1 MARDR
6 KKVVWF
12 EGMTLD
18 PHHFQQWD
26 RYQQGTID
34 ARLQAIE
41 PHNWGLVRLDVDE
54 ERLDNGELALTEC
67 TCILP
72 DGLVID
78 MPDSSP
84 LPNVRNVQESF
95 PGDET
100 RVRAVLAVPAER
112 QNGRNVQLRTAPQQR
127 DTRFIAESIDV
138 HDENSGENERPVEV
152 AQTNVQLRFANETQ
166 QGYSTLPLV
175 EIERTTSGFSL
186 SDHFLPPCLH
196 LDASDRLTELTR
208 QTLELL
214 VSQSDELVE
223 RREDAFSQRE
233 LSPSDVMALNLL
245 GTVNSY
251 IPQFKHYHSH
261 GQHHPRELFR
271 TLTDLA
277 GELSTYVRDAQVH
290 PRDLPTYQHEMPGE
304 GFQQLETILR
314 RMIGA
319 ASPSSD
325 YERIALERDQE
336 NLYVASVPRD
346 LLDDAGLF
354 LVARSDQHSEEKL
367 TNALPNMLRVA
378 SPDTIDSVLQS
389 YTQALSVE
397 TTRRLPTG
405 MPVDDRA
412 TYFRLEKR
420 GPFWE
425 SILDEEGISIFLP
438 SDFREVEIELMAA
451 L

>member
-1 MARDR
+1 MARDG

-26 RYQQGTID
+26 RYQRDTLN
-34 ARLQAIE
+34 ARLQAVE
-41 PHNWGLVRLDVDE
+41 PYHWGLMRLNVDE
-54 ERLDNGELALTEC
+54 ERLENGELALLEC
-67 TCILP
+67 TCVLP

-78 MPDSSP
+78 MPDSDP
-84 LPNVRNVQESF
+84 LPDVRNVQEIF
-95 PGDET
+95 PEDET
-100 RVRAVLAVPAER
+100 RVRAVLAVPDER
-112 QNGRNVQLRTAPQQR
+112 QDGRNVQLRNATQQR
-127 DTRFIAESIDV
+127 ETRFVADSVDV
-138 HDENSGENERPVEV
+138 RDENSGDNERPVEV
-152 AQTNVQLRFANETQ
+152 AQTNVQLRFTNEAQ

-175 EIERTTSGFSL
+175 EIERTTGGFSL
-186 SDHFLPPCLH
+186 GSHFLPPCLH
-196 LDASDRLTELTR
+196 LDASDRLTELAR

-214 VSQSDELVE
+214 VSKSDELVE
-223 RREDAFSQRE
+223 RRQDAFSQRE

-251 IPQFKHYHSH
+251 IPQFKQYRSH

-271 TLTDLA
+271 ALASLA
-277 GELSTYVRDAQVH
+277 GELSTYVEDAQVH
-290 PRDLPTYQHEMPGE
+290 PRDLPTYQHEAPGE
-304 GFQQLETILR
+304 GFQQLETTLR

-319 ASPSSD
+319 ATPSSD
-325 YERIALERDQE
+325 YERIALEQDQE
-336 NLYVASVPRD
+336 NLYVASLSRD
-346 LLDDAGLF
+346 LLADAGLF
-354 LVARSDQHSEEKL
+354 LVARSDQHSDEKL

-397 TTRRLPTG
+397 TTGRLPTG
-405 MPVDDRA
+405 IPADDQA
-412 TYFRLEKR
+412 TYFQLDKR

-425 SILDEEGISIFLP
+425 SVLEEEGIAIFLP
-438 SDFREVEIELMAA
+438 SDFSDVEIELMAA